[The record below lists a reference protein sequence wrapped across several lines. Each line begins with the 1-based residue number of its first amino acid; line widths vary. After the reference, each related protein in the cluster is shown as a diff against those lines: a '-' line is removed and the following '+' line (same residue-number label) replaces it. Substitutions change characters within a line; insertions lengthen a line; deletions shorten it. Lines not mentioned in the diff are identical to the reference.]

1 MQVQTSV
8 RSARNGHV
16 EPEYDAGGQVNVR
29 GHAGSITAYAAT
41 VAGLAL
47 AARRSGAGLPDHY
60 AIRDV
65 VLGGVA
71 VHKFTRLVSKSA
83 VLSPV
88 RAPFTE
94 FEEASGASEH
104 VESARG
110 EHGVRH
116 TVGEL
121 LTCPFCL
128 GVWVGTGYVAALT
141 LAPRQARTWAT
152 LFTVTFIADSLQF
165 GYEALRELG

>member
-1 MQVQTSV
+1 MSAFSV
-8 RSARNGHV
+8 
-16 EPEYDAGGQVNVR
+16 
-29 GHAGSITAYAAT
+29 
-41 VAGLAL
+41 AL
-47 AARRSGAGLPDHY
+47 ASLTLAGRRSGAGLPHRY
-60 AIRDV
+60 SVQDV

-71 VHKFTRLVSKSA
+71 VHKFSRLVSKSS

-88 RAPFTE
+88 RAPFTR
-94 FEEASGASEH
+94 FEKASGSSEH
-104 VESARG
+104 VESPRG

-141 LAPRQARTWAT
+141 FAPRPARAWAA
-152 LFTVTFIADSLQF
+152 LGTVIAISDSLQL
-165 GYEALRELG
+165 GYSALRELG